1 MGVLSA
7 SWSEYI
13 PIFERFASIPGVNY
27 LWPIPWS
34 GKSSN
39 LSVFDPYYYSV
50 HEDLESLLNL
60 SMTWNVIY
68 KLFNNSETIDEL
80 YVINFVNYLWPI
92 PWSGKSSN
100 LSLFD
105 PYYYSV
111 HEDLESLLNLSM
123 TWNVIYKLFNNSE
136 TIDELYVINFV
147 NYLWPIP
154 WSGKS
159 SNLSLFDPYYYS
171 VHEDLESLLNLSM
184 TWNVIQ
190 KLFNNSETIDELYV
204 INFGLE
210 TK

>member
-1 MGVLSA
+1 
-7 SWSEYI
+7 
-13 PIFERFASIPGVNY
+13 
-27 LWPIPWS
+27 
-34 GKSSN
+34 
-39 LSVFDPYYYSV
+39 
-50 HEDLESLLNL
+50 
-60 SMTWNVIY
+60 MTWNVIY

-105 PYYYSV
+105 PYS
-111 HEDLESLLNLSM
+111 
-123 TWNVIYKLFNNSE
+123 
-136 TIDELYVINFV
+136 
-147 NYLWPIP
+147 
-154 WSGKS
+154 
-159 SNLSLFDPYYYS
+159 YS